1 MNKDEL
7 KHFLV
12 ELFQRMLKIL
22 LEKNHDYT
30 SDSDNALANFDAAR
44 DFGVDTNRGLAVRL
58 GDKFGR
64 LKTYFKGGSLLVQGE
79 GVEDTLLDI
88 IGYAALL
95 LASIHR
101 DKNKNKKVI

>member
-7 KHFLV
+7 KLFLV

-30 SDSDNALANFDAAR
+30 SDSDNALANFDAAK
-44 DFGVDTNRGLAVRL
+44 DFGVDSKRGLAVRL

-88 IGYAALL
+88 IGYASLM
-95 LASIHR
+95 LAAIHR
-101 DKNKNKKVI
+101 DKNKNNKVI

>member
-1 MNKDEL
+1 MNQDEL
-7 KHFLV
+7 KLFLV

-30 SDSDNALANFDAAR
+30 SDSDNALANFDAAK
-44 DFGVDTNRGLAVRL
+44 DFGVDAKRGLAVRL

-88 IGYAALL
+88 IGYAALM
-95 LASIHR
+95 LAAIHR
-101 DKNKNKKVI
+101 DKNKNNKVI

>member
-7 KHFLV
+7 KRFLV

-22 LEKNHDYT
+22 IEKNHDYT
-30 SDSDNALANFDAAR
+30 SDSDNSLANFDAAK
-44 DFGVDTNRGLAVRL
+44 DFGVDAKRGLAVRL

-88 IGYAALL
+88 IGYAALM
-95 LASIHR
+95 LAAIHR

>member
-7 KHFLV
+7 RKFV
-12 ELFQRMLKIL
+12 VKLFERMLKVL

-30 SDSDNALANFDAAR
+30 SDSDNALANFDAAN
-44 DFGVDTNRGLAVRL
+44 DFGVDAKRGLAVRM

-64 LKTYFKGGSLLVQGE
+64 LKTYYKSGTLIVKDE
-79 GVEDTLLDI
+79 GIEDTLMDI

-95 LASIHR
+95 LAAIHR